1 MRRIQVV
8 ATGGTIASRAGAEGR
23 RATVLAKELLASV
36 GPLPA
41 DTEVS
46 VRDVLTRGSY
56 AFDTA
61 DLLAL
66 AREVRGALREG
77 ADAVVMTHGTDTMEE
92 TAFLLDL
99 AFDDPRPIV
108 LTGAQRPFDD
118 RAADGPANLGDAL
131 AVAAA
136 DTARG
141 HGPLLVFD
149 GFAFP
154 ARGVRK
160 SDTMSA
166 HAFTVPGRGP
176 ALRVTDRLVTP
187 LWQPSPSPGLP
198 FDLDLPRLPRV
209 DVVPVYP
216 GADGLFVRSSLAAGA
231 AGVVLEAAGAGNAGP
246 ELVEAVAEAVAAGH
260 PVLICSRVH
269 SGPVAPLYAGGG
281 AELQRVGAVFAGDLS
296 PWQARLLLAVASV
309 IPGRSPEALVRAWL
323 AGENPLSGSGA

>member
-1 MRRIQVV
+1 M
-8 ATGGTIASRAGAEGR
+8 
-23 RATVLAKELLASV
+23 
-36 GPLPA
+36 
-41 DTEVS
+41 
-46 VRDVLTRGSY
+46 
-56 AFDTA
+56 
-61 DLLAL
+61 
-66 AREVRGALREG
+66 
-77 ADAVVMTHGTDTMEE
+77 VMTHGTDTMEE

-198 FDLDLPRLPRV
+198 FDLDLPDCPGWTWCRST
-209 DVVPVYP
+209 PVRT
-216 GADGLFVRSSLAAGA
+216 G
-231 AGVVLEAAGAGNAGP
+231 
-246 ELVEAVAEAVAAGH
+246 
-260 PVLICSRVH
+260 CS
-269 SGPVAPLYAGGG
+269 SGPAWRPAPR
-281 AELQRVGAVFAGDLS
+281 ESCWRR
-296 PWQARLLLAVASV
+296 PARATR
-309 IPGRSPEALVRAWL
+309 GRSWSRRWPKR
-323 AGENPLSGSGA
+323 

>member
-8 ATGGTIASRAGAEGR
+8 ATGGTIASRSGTEGR
-23 RATVLAKELLASV
+23 RATVLAKELVASV
-36 GPLPA
+36 GPLP
-41 DTEVS
+41 DGVEVDA
-46 VRDVLTRGSY
+46 RDVITQGSY
-56 AFDTA
+56 AFDTG

-66 AREVRGALREG
+66 AREVRDALHNG
-77 ADAVVMTHGTDTMEE
+77 ADGVVMTHGTDTMEE

-131 AVAAA
+131 AVAADDA
-136 DTARG
+136 ARG

-166 HAFTVPGRGP
+166 HAFTSPGRGP
-176 ALRVTDRLVTP
+176 AFRVVNGRVMP
-187 LWQPSPSPGLP
+187 LWQPSPSPRLP
-198 FDLDLPRLPRV
+198 LDLDLPRLPRV

-216 GADGLFVRSSLAAGA
+216 GADGLFVRASLEAGA
-231 AGVVLEAAGAGNAGP
+231 AGVVVAAVGAGNAGP
-246 ELVEAVAEAVAAGH
+246 ELVDAVGDAVAAGH

-281 AELQRVGAVFAGDLS
+281 TELRRVGALFADDLT
-296 PWQARLLLAVASV
+296 PWQARLLLAVASA
-309 IPGRSPEALVRAWL
+309 IPGRSPQELIRAWL
-323 AGENPLSGSGA
+323 AGQDPLSGADS

>member
-8 ATGGTIASRAGAEGR
+8 ATGGTIASRSGAEGR
-23 RATVLAKELLASV
+23 RATVLAKELVASV
-36 GPLPA
+36 GPLPEGA
-41 DTEVS
+41 TVGA
-46 VRDVLTRGSY
+46 RDVVTRGSY
-56 AFDTA
+56 AFGTA

-66 AREVRGALREG
+66 AREVRAALRDG

-99 AFDDPRPIV
+99 LFDDPRPIV

-131 AVAAA
+131 AVAGDDA
-136 DTARG
+136 ARG
-141 HGPLLVFD
+141 LGTLLVFD
-149 GFAFP
+149 GFAFA

-166 HAFTVPGRGP
+166 RAFSAPGRGP
-176 ALRVTDRLVTP
+176 VLRVADGRVVP
-187 LWQPSPSPGLP
+187 LARPVPGP
-198 FDLDLPRLPRV
+198 RVPVDLDLPRLPRV

-216 GADGLFVRSSLAAGA
+216 GADGLFVRASLEAGA
-231 AGVVLEAAGAGNAGP
+231 AGVVVAAAGAGNAGP

-260 PVLICSRVH
+260 PVLISTRVH

-281 AELQRVGAVFAGDLS
+281 AELRRVGALFADDLN
-296 PWQARLLLAVASV
+296 PWQARLLLAAAAAV
-309 IPGRSPEALVRAWL
+309 PGRPPQDVVRSWL
-323 AGENPLSGSGA
+323 AGRDLLPVPGT

>member
-41 DTEVS
+41 DAEVS
-46 VRDVLTRGSY
+46 ARDVVTRGSY

-92 TAFLLDL
+92 TAFLFDL

-136 DTARG
+136 DAARG

-166 HAFTVPGRGP
+166 HAFTAPGRG
-176 ALRVTDRLVTP
+176 
-187 LWQPSPSPGLP
+187 
-198 FDLDLPRLPRV
+198 
-209 DVVPVYP
+209 
-216 GADGLFVRSSLAAGA
+216 
-231 AGVVLEAAGAGNAGP
+231 
-246 ELVEAVAEAVAAGH
+246 
-260 PVLICSRVH
+260 
-269 SGPVAPLYAGGG
+269 
-281 AELQRVGAVFAGDLS
+281 
-296 PWQARLLLAVASV
+296 
-309 IPGRSPEALVRAWL
+309 
-323 AGENPLSGSGA
+323 

>member
-8 ATGGTIASRAGAEGR
+8 ATGGTIASRSGAEGR
-23 RATVLAKELLASV
+23 RATVLAEELVASV
-36 GPLPA
+36 GPLPDGA
-41 DTEVS
+41 EVS
-46 VRDVLTRGSY
+46 VRDVVTRGSY

-61 DLLAL
+61 DLLSL
-66 AREVRGALREG
+66 AREVRGTLRDG
-77 ADAVVMTHGTDTMEE
+77 ADGVVMTHGTDTMEE

-118 RAADGPANLGDAL
+118 RAADGPGNLGDAL
-131 AVAAA
+131 TVAADDA
-136 DTARG
+136 ARG

-166 HAFTVPGRGP
+166 HAFTAPGRGP
-176 ALRVTDRLVTP
+176 ALRVVGRRVVP
-187 LWQPSPSPGLP
+187 LCQPRPSPRLP
-198 FDLDLPRLPRV
+198 LDLDLPRLPRV
-209 DVVPVYP
+209 DVVPAYP
-216 GADGLFVRSSLAAGA
+216 GADGLFVRASLAAGA
-231 AGVVLEAAGAGNAGP
+231 AGVVVAAVGAGNAGP

-269 SGPVAPLYAGGG
+269 SGPVEPLYAGGG
-281 AELQRVGAVFAGDLS
+281 AELQRVGAIFAGDLS
-296 PWQARLLLAVASV
+296 PWQARLLLAAASAV
-309 IPGRSPEALVRAWL
+309 PGRSPDALVRAWL
-323 AGENPLSGSGA
+323 AGRDPSSDTGS

>member
-41 DTEVS
+41 DAEVS
-46 VRDVLTRGSY
+46 ARDVLTRGSY

-92 TAFLLDL
+92 TAFLFDL
-99 AFDDPRPIV
+99 AFGDPRPIV

-136 DTARG
+136 DAARG

-187 LWQPSPSPGLP
+187 LWRPSPSPRFPL
-198 FDLDLPRLPRV
+198 DLDLPRLPRV

-216 GADGLFVRSSLAAGA
+216 GADGLFIRSSLAAGA
-231 AGVVLEAAGAGNAGP
+231 AGVVVEAVGAGNAGP

-296 PWQARLLLAVASV
+296 PWQARLLLAVASAV
-309 IPGRSPEALVRAWL
+309 PGRSPEALVRAWL
-323 AGENPLSGSGA
+323 AGDDPLSGSGA

>member
-1 MRRIQVV
+1 MRRIEVV
-8 ATGGTIASRAGAEGR
+8 ATGGTIASRSGAEGR
-23 RATVLAKELLASV
+23 RATVLAKELVASA
-36 GPLPA
+36 GPLPPGV
-41 DTEVS
+41 EVGA
-46 VRDVLTRGSY
+46 RDVITRGSY

-66 AREVRGALREG
+66 AREVRTALRDG
-77 ADAVVMTHGTDTMEE
+77 ADGVVMTHGTDTMEE

-131 AVAAA
+131 AVAADDA
-136 DTARG
+136 ARG

-149 GFAFP
+149 GFAFV

-166 HAFTVPGRGP
+166 HAFTSPGRGP
-176 ALRVTDRLVTP
+176 ALRVADGRVVP
-187 LWQPSPSPGLP
+187 LWQPSPSPRLP
-198 FDLDLPRLPRV
+198 LDLDLPRLPRV

-216 GADGLFVRSSLAAGA
+216 GADGLFVRASLAAGA
-231 AGVVLEAAGAGNAGP
+231 AGVVVAAVGAGNAGP
-246 ELVEAVAEAVAAGH
+246 ALVDAVGESVAAGR

-281 AELQRVGAVFAGDLS
+281 TELERVGAMFAGDLS
-296 PWQARLLLAVASV
+296 PWQARLLLAAASA
-309 IPGRSPEALVRAWL
+309 IPDRSPQELVRAWL
-323 AGENPLSGSGA
+323 AGRDPLAEAGS

>member
-8 ATGGTIASRAGAEGR
+8 ATGGTIASRGGAEGR
-23 RATVLAKELLASV
+23 RATVLAKELVASV

-41 DTEVS
+41 GAEVAT
-46 VRDVLTRGSY
+46 RDVVTRGSY
-56 AFDTA
+56 AFGTA

-66 AREVRGALREG
+66 AREVRDALHGG
-77 ADAVVMTHGTDTMEE
+77 ADGVVMTHGTDTMEE

-118 RAADGPANLGDAL
+118 RAADGPVNLGDAL
-131 AVAAA
+131 AVAADDA
-136 DTARG
+136 ARG
-141 HGPLLVFD
+141 LGTLLVFD

-166 HAFTVPGRGP
+166 HAFTAPGRGP
-176 ALRVTDRLVTP
+176 ALRIVDGRVVP
-187 LWQPSPSPGLP
+187 LSQPGARPRFPL
-198 FDLDLPRLPRV
+198 DLDLPDLPRV

-216 GADGLFVRSSLAAGA
+216 GADGLFVRASLDAGA
-231 AGVVLEAAGAGNAGP
+231 AGVVVAAVGAGNAGP
-246 ELVEAVAEAVAAGH
+246 ELVEAVAEAVASGH

-281 AELQRVGAVFAGDLS
+281 TELHRAGAVFADDLS
-296 PWQARLLLAVASV
+296 PWQARLLLAAASAV
-309 IPGRSPEALVRAWL
+309 PGRSPEALVRAWL
-323 AGENPLSGSGA
+323 AGEDPPPGS